1 MDGEGTVVDPID
13 VLANVLFPWVVLFSG
28 VVALK
33 SGVWVTAEIVAISS
47 VLVKPVENNSLYHKI
62 RYM

>member
-1 MDGEGTVVDPID
+1 MDGEGIVVDPTD
-13 VLANVLFPWVVLFSG
+13 VLINVLFTSVVKFSC

-47 VLVKPVENNSLYHKI
+47 VLVKPIENNNL
-62 RYM
+62 